1 MKLSLYVCMRES
13 FDKFRFKIFTHCDI
27 LTKKLRG
34 SFFWNTLY
42 VDNYLR

>member
-1 MKLSLYVCMRES
+1 
-13 FDKFRFKIFTHCDI
+13 